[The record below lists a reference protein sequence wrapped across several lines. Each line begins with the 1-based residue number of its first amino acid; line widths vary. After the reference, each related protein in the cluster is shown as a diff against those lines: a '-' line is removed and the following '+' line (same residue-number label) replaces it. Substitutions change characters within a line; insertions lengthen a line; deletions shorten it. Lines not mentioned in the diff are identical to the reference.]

1 MKYFW
6 GIVLVSYALLTASIF
21 SLCCMLL
28 IRLSLP
34 EYGPPGNILLAICI
48 LITIGTIFTYV
59 LGPVS
64 IVCLQRGIWTAP
76 NKNILIRYF
85 TVRML
90 FFLVTLAAAWQTYRA
105 VKNEGHRAA
114 LLWAFI
120 LENTMLFS
128 LITSLSILATQLQM
142 TP

>member
-6 GIVLVSYALLTASIF
+6 GIVLASYALLMASIF
-21 SLCCMLL
+21 SLCCILL

-34 EYGPPGNILLAICI
+34 DYGPPGNILLAICI
-48 LITIGTIFTYV
+48 LISIGTCFTYL

-64 IVCLQRGIWTAP
+64 IVCLRRGIWTAP
-76 NKNILIRYF
+76 NKTLLVRYF
-85 TVRML
+85 VVRML
-90 FFLVTLAAAWQTYRA
+90 FFFITLVAAWKTYQA

-120 LENTMLFS
+120 LENTMLIS
-128 LITSLSILATQLQM
+128 LITSLSVLATQLQLQ
-142 TP
+142 